1 MGGKMENSGEI
12 RKEEERRKKQ
22 YAILEDCLAEKGLD
36 PEKTKNLLKNQVVEL
51 PSWAV
56 GNSGTRYGTFT
67 DKGAAVTIWDKV
79 DDCAEIQRCLG
90 VTPVMAS
97 HVLWDKT
104 DDGHFA
110 PVRDYAEK
118 KGMRIGTV
126 HPNTFSGQEF
136 RFGSLCSPLSSVREQ
151 TKAHLIDCVRI
162 AREMGSKSIGMWMA
176 DGTSYPGQDSLA
188 ERKHRLYEG
197 LKSLYDALD
206 NDMLM
211 LLEYKPFEPFFYTTD
226 VPDWGTSFMTCAK
239 LGEKAKVLVDL
250 GHHLP
255 GTNIEFIIC
264 ALLDEGKLGGFHF
277 NNRRYADDDLI
288 LGTVNPLEVF
298 LIFNEIVEAMLRGAD
313 TGITYMLDQSHN
325 IENSLE
331 GIIYSVMNIQT
342 AYAKA
347 LLVDRKALAD
357 ARADCDVILG
367 NKILMDAFQTDVEP
381 LLGQIR
387 LEMGLSDVNPLRSH
401 RQSGYNKKVAN
412 ERKAGILTLGGGA

>member
-1 MGGKMENSGEI
+1 MEYLRGSKNS
-12 RKEEERRKKQ
+12 EERRKKR
-22 YAILEDCLAEKGLD
+22 YAILEDSFAEKGI
-36 PEKTKNLLKNQVVEL
+36 NLEQVKGILKEQVVEL

-56 GNSGTRYGTFT
+56 GNSGTRYGTFM

-90 VTPVMAS
+90 ITPVMAS

-104 DDGHFA
+104 DDGRFE
-110 PVRDYAEK
+110 PVREYAAK

-136 RFGSLCSPLSSVREQ
+136 RFGSICSPIAAVRES
-151 TKAHLIDCVRI
+151 TRAHFVDCIRI
-162 AREMGSKSIGMWMA
+162 AREMGSKRIGMWLA

-188 ERKHRLYEG
+188 ERKHRLFEG
-197 LKSLYDALD
+197 LKALYDAMES
-206 NDMLM
+206 DMTL

-226 VPDWGTSFMTCAK
+226 VPDWGTSFMMCQK
-239 LGEKAKVLVDL
+239 LGKQAKVLVDL

-255 GTNIEFIIC
+255 CTNIEQIIC
-264 ALLDEGKLGGFHF
+264 SLLDEGKLGGFHF

-288 LGTVNPLEVF
+288 LGTVNPLEIF
-298 LIFNEIVEAMLRGAD
+298 LIFNEIVDAAVRGLD

-342 AYAKA
+342 AYAKS
-347 LLVDRKALAD
+347 LLVDRKILAG
-357 ARADCDVILG
+357 ARAENDVVLSNMI
-367 NKILMDAFQTDVEP
+367 IMDAFNCDVEP
-381 LLGQIR
+381 LLEQLR
-387 LEMGLSDVNPLRSH
+387 LEMGLSDTDPLRNH
-401 RQSGYNKKVAN
+401 RQSGYAQKAAR